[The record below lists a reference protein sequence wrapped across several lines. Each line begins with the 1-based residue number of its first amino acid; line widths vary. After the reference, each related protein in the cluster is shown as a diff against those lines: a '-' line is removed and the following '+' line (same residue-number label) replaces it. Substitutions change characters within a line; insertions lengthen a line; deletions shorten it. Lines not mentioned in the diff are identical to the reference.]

1 VGVTRF
7 EAQRDALYAAVTLPN
22 LVVGTV
28 GGGTGL
34 PSQRA
39 CLEVLGLAG
48 EGRANALAEV
58 AAALAL
64 AGELSIV
71 AAIIGQEFTSAHQ
84 RLARH
89 RAVAP
94 AAVPAAPP
102 PAAE

>member
-1 VGVTRF
+1 MEPKDDGS
-7 EAQRDALYAAVTLPN
+7 LYVAVTLPS
-22 LVVGTV
+22 LIVGTI

-48 EGRANALAEV
+48 EGKARAFAEV

-71 AAIIGQEFTSAHQ
+71 GALTAGHFSAAHE
-84 RLARH
+84 RLARAG
-89 RAVAP
+89 RSP
-94 AAVPAAPP
+94 GR
-102 PAAE
+102 